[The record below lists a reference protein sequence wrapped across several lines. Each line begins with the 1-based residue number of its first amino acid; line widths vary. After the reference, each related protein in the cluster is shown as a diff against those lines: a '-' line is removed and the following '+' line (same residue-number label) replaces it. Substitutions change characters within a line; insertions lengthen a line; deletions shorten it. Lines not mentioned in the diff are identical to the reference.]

1 MRIKVLAFAASILLI
16 ASSSPGI
23 PQSPA
28 TTTTSSQQAA
38 SLLAQCAK
46 ALTGSTVVSDVTLTG
61 TVERIAGSDDE
72 NGSATYKALPSA
84 NRLDMS
90 FAGGT
95 RSEIRG
101 TDATGQTGTWIGLD
115 GASHSIANHN
125 VLNDP
130 GWFPL
135 FALGNINS
143 SSNSVLTYVGPET
156 RNNVSVIHV
165 TVSQHLTSSTAPDA
179 ALMQHLTQVDIYLD
193 PSTYLPVSYAFFL
206 HPDNNALLDIPCEIH
221 YSNYQTIGGIQIPLH
236 IQKFVNSSLALDLHF
251 QTAIPNSGLT
261 AAQVAVQ

>member
-1 MRIKVLAFAASILLI
+1 MRINVPVFAASILLI
-16 ASSSPGI
+16 ASSSAGI

-38 SLLAQCAK
+38 TLLAQCAK

-84 NRLDMS
+84 NRLAMS

-101 TDATGQTGTWIGLD
+101 FDATGQTGTWIGLD
-115 GASHSIANHN
+115 GVSHTMAYQN
-125 VLNDP
+125 LLTDP

-135 FALGNINS
+135 FALQSITS
-143 SSNSVLTYVGPET
+143 AANSVLTYVGPET
-156 RNNVSVIHV
+156 QSNLSVIHL
-165 TVSQHLTSSTAPDA
+165 TASQQFTGSTTESK
-179 ALMQHLTQVDIYLD
+179 LMQHLTQVDVYVD
-193 PSTYLPVSYAFFL
+193 PSTYLPVSYAFST
-206 HPDNNALLDIPCEIH
+206 HPDNNAAVDIRCEIR
-221 YSNYQTIGGIQIPLH
+221 YSNYQNIGGVQVPFH
-236 IQKFVNSSLALDLHF
+236 VQKFVSNTLALDLQF
-251 QTAIPNSGLT
+251 QTATPNTGLT
-261 AAQVAVQ
+261 VAQISAQ